1 MDILISIGKGFLLGT
16 SICLLSSFID
26 VTYSKASFIELCNEN
41 SKKYIQAIEAV
52 HRNMMI
58 ISPLVYGLID
68 QTMLYHTTE
77 LQPLN
82 ILGILGI
89 HSVGY
94 YLVHMAMHKST
105 RLYTIHSFHHQYDKV
120 LLPSIQLFFLKLHF
134 KLVLD
139 LQAEPLEYQFTNPGQ
154 FDLDSIHF

>member
-16 SICLLSSFID
+16 SICLLSTFID

-58 ISPLVYGLID
+58 ISPLVYGVID

-82 ILGILGI
+82 ILGIE
-89 HSVGY
+89 SV
-94 YLVHMAMHKST
+94 
-105 RLYTIHSFHHQYDKV
+105 
-120 LLPSIQLFFLKLHF
+120 LKYESL
-134 KLVLD
+134 
-139 LQAEPLEYQFTNPGQ
+139 
-154 FDLDSIHF
+154 